1 MDEEAAKAI
10 EEVMNM
16 LGNDPPTLPIDTL
29 PASEQP
35 EKAPEQEPEAADADA
50 GEEQPPLVTEQES
63 PPVPGRKR
71 NGFVLAALVAA
82 VISLTLVA
90 MLVLAPLWQPTAT
103 VTILPSGNTVATT
116 ASVQVA
122 GRALSSVML
131 TQARI
136 VRATGTG
143 HQDAQAASG
152 AVTFYNGYTEVQAIP
167 AGTLLQAASG
177 VQVVTGQAA
186 SVPAAVPPMQGQ
198 ATVTAYAIQAGTT
211 GNIKAYDIYGA
222 CCRAYIL
229 VQNTAAFTGG
239 REARTFRTVTQ
250 SALDSA
256 VHPLKAAIT
265 QSANAAFQAQLQP
278 GEALAPPDCVITS
291 ASDHQAQEE
300 GMQARVTVT
309 AACNAEAY
317 PVQAVQAQAAQGL
330 TIAASQQLGSGY
342 VLTGDPHV
350 TVTGASANGGMLRLT
365 LRAQGTMAYQFGQEQ
380 LQAIRSRI
388 AGMDKTQAAAW
399 LARQKGV
406 KAVSIAVSGI
416 GATLPQ
422 DTSAIRYPAA
432 RIIAATDN
440 DKEGER
446 FAELIQSIRPDAT
459 RDSPTDAKDWNEALK
474 NRSQGRGR

>member
-16 LGNDPPTLPIDTL
+16 FQGNVTPLHSIPTT
-29 PASEQP
+29 AHA
-35 EKAPEQEPEAADADA
+35 EKEPGEEPEAADAE
-50 GEEQPPLVTEQES
+50 EEQPPPVTEPES
-63 PPVPGRKR
+63 NPVPGRKR
-71 NGFVLAALVAA
+71 NRFVLAALVAA

-90 MLVLAPLWQPTAT
+90 MLVLAPLLQPTAT

-122 GRALSSVML
+122 GRVLSSVKL
-131 TQARI
+131 TQARTI
-136 VRATGTG
+136 RATGTG

-152 AVTFYNGYTEVQAIP
+152 AITFYNAAPFVQTVA
-167 AGTLLQAASG
+167 AGTLLTGGDG
-177 VQVVTGQAA
+177 VQVITGQDA
-186 SVPAAVPPMQGQ
+186 VIPAATMPTEGQ
-198 ATVTAYAIQAGTT
+198 ATVSARAIQTGAA
-211 GNIKAYDIYGA
+211 GNIRAGDIYGA
-222 CCRAYIL
+222 CCRDN
-229 VQNTAAFTGG
+229 VFAANGTFTGG
-239 REARTFRTVTQ
+239 QDARSFPIVTQ
-250 SALDSA
+250 GDLDNA
-256 VHPLKAAIT
+256 VAPLKTVIR
-265 QSANAAFQAQLQP
+265 QSVNATFQAQLQP
-278 GEALAPPDCVITS
+278 GEALAPPDCAVTS
-291 ASDHQAQEE
+291 ASDHKVGEE
-300 GMQARVTVT
+300 GTQASITVT

-350 TVTGASANGGMLRLT
+350 IVTGASANGGMLRLT

-422 DTSAIRYPAA
+422 DTSAIRCTLLYGA
-432 RIIAATDN
+432 
-440 DKEGER
+440 
-446 FAELIQSIRPDAT
+446 
-459 RDSPTDAKDWNEALK
+459 
-474 NRSQGRGR
+474 